1 MNRRWSRCQ
10 LFVTYLVQGRVIGGF
25 PREGGKRLGQ
35 LQICLL
41 GSVEALLGATPI
53 DLRGPRQRRLLAVLA
68 LRPGIAIDT
77 SEIIDAVWADGDY
90 PPDPRDTLHTYVSR
104 LRRSLGDPAA
114 VISRGGI
121 YVLALDVLNVDAFRF
136 DLAIEGAATASLPRR
151 AQLLRQGLALWH
163 GPALSGFEHEEW
175 ARPRAVQLNEL
186 RNFALDELADTEIK
200 LGRHEEVIAMLEGAA
215 ASFPLRERTHRLLMT
230 ALQQSGRRA
239 EALRIYQTY
248 RSRLDSDIG
257 LAPGDEIRN
266 LEHLIASGLSPV
278 LALPS
283 NGDP

>member
-1 MNRRWSRCQ
+1 M
-10 LFVTYLVQGRVIGGF
+10 
-25 PREGGKRLGQ
+25 GQ
-35 LQICLL
+35 IRICLL
-41 GSVEALLGATPI
+41 GSVEAFLEATPI

-68 LRPGIAIDT
+68 LRPGIAIDI
-77 SEIIDAVWADGDY
+77 SEVIDAVWADGDY
-90 PPDPRDTLHTYVSR
+90 PPDARETLHTYVSR
-104 LRRSLGDPAA
+104 LRRSLGDSAA
-114 VISRGGI
+114 VTSRGGI
-121 YVLALDVLNVDAFRF
+121 YVLAVDALNVDAFRF
-136 DLAIEGAATASLPRR
+136 DLAVEEAATASPPRR
-151 AQLLRQGLALWH
+151 AELLRQGLALWH

-186 RNFALDELADTEIK
+186 RNFAVDELADTEIK

-239 EALRIYQTY
+239 EALRVYQTY
-248 RSRLDSDIG
+248 RSRLDSDVG

-266 LEHLIASGLSPV
+266 LEHLIACGRSPV
-278 LALPS
+278 LAIRT